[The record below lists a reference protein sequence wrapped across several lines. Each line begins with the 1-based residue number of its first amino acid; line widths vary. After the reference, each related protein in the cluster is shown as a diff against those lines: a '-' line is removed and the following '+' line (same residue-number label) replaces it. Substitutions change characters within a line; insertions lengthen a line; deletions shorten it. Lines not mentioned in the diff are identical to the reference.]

1 VALRGRILN
10 ITFNPAQGF
19 SGRASSRAV
28 ANALGELLAVPT
40 VN

>member
-1 VALRGRILN
+1 VTLRGRILN